1 MESAFG
7 SDFSGVRVH
16 TAAEADAL
24 NRSVPAAAPTLS
36 DTTTPLLPKLRR
48 VQRASQAGPAP
59 GDDQLQS
66 PVLASSSRLQVAYH
80 NAPPLRAND
89 SPEEIARLQSGLVQ
103 ASYPMPYSVKPDG
116 FHGFDGIWG
125 PETTSTVARF
135 QSEHDVRPVGGWE
148 AGHKTLGALDR
159 VLGGSPVPPPEP
171 EKLGDGVD
179 VDELPVLTPTADT
192 SAAEAKGPALAFA
205 VSAGAAAPK
214 ALSIPFQGSVEQSVY
229 AVARWLSPSDD
240 RKAAAAAARL
250 IADEGT
256 YYTVPSKQGRATLA
270 EYEAF
275 VKATGSVKLW
285 EGAVDFLCRD
295 MNVTRTQLETALESE
310 KKYGGLLTTAE
321 KAAFFGQFGTPLDPQ
336 GEAAE
341 SRRVGAKRIPF
352 SANDQVLESP
362 QVAQLYLALLEKYAQ
377 PSGDPEQFRKMVQD
391 GLDTAELQQIIA
403 GDMRRRLVT
412 NFFTQGVI
420 EYRQAQGSDLP
431 GEFFRLED
439 SLLAQLTWGNPTAVR
454 NELMIGIGSPE
465 RQLGLVFRLDGTL
478 YYNSNGEPLASLAGG
493 RFRDPGFRGAA
504 RDPGLINIDL
514 IKDPVIK
521 DFFKLLHDRFK
532 TPALIVAKGTEAY
545 WDNNEEVNRRVREK
559 LPSEILEH
567 MADAIKILAGFL
579 IWRAAAMAFMRSSIP
594 PLQAVGAGMEVMAE
608 AAGYLMQI
616 EFLGS
621 LESTLVTVGYELSH
635 VTPKDQNNS
644 FDAASVYHL
653 DRAANIIRS
662 IIADVVTQ
670 LIQAGIAKGLS
681 KAKAI
686 ESARAK
692 MDAMKNGERAR
703 IECTFC
709 HVVQEAAEFSK
720 EVGKDY
726 YESTAKA
733 RGAKPGAILTD
744 SRYPSVEMHPD
755 GNIYGEHTQLLKF
768 IQDAGISKSGKTG
781 LAFESHHLMEDHQ
794 MENFGVPRNQGRC
807 VALDQSD
814 HSMFSGWMRGLLNR
828 KTRVDVDE
836 LYALHSQMYQDN
848 GHPEYV
854 AQMRIFLR
862 GWRDTIRGR
871 YQQGNVPG
879 GHDPDFTERRARVLE
894 FLNNL

>member
-1 MESAFG
+1 
-7 SDFSGVRVH
+7 
-16 TAAEADAL
+16 
-24 NRSVPAAAPTLS
+24 
-36 DTTTPLLPKLRR
+36 
-48 VQRASQAGPAP
+48 
-59 GDDQLQS
+59 
-66 PVLASSSRLQVAYH
+66 
-80 NAPPLRAND
+80 
-89 SPEEIARLQSGLVQ
+89 
-103 ASYPMPYSVKPDG
+103 
-116 FHGFDGIWG
+116 
-125 PETTSTVARF
+125 
-135 QSEHDVRPVGGWE
+135 
-148 AGHKTLGALDR
+148 
-159 VLGGSPVPPPEP
+159 
-171 EKLGDGVD
+171 
-179 VDELPVLTPTADT
+179 
-192 SAAEAKGPALAFA
+192 
-205 VSAGAAAPK
+205 
-214 ALSIPFQGSVEQSVY
+214 
-229 AVARWLSPSDD
+229 
-240 RKAAAAAARL
+240 
-250 IADEGT
+250 
-256 YYTVPSKQGRATLA
+256 
-270 EYEAF
+270 
-275 VKATGSVKLW
+275 
-285 EGAVDFLCRD
+285 
-295 MNVTRTQLETALESE
+295 
-310 KKYGGLLTTAE
+310 
-321 KAAFFGQFGTPLDPQ
+321 
-336 GEAAE
+336 
-341 SRRVGAKRIPF
+341 
-352 SANDQVLESP
+352 
-362 QVAQLYLALLEKYAQ
+362 
-377 PSGDPEQFRKMVQD
+377 MVQD

-412 NFFTQGVI
+412 NFFTQGVL

-692 MDAMKNGERAR
+692 MDAMKNGERA
-703 IECTFC
+703 
-709 HVVQEAAEFSK
+709 
-720 EVGKDY
+720 Y
-726 YESTAKA
+726 
-733 RGAKPGAILTD
+733 
-744 SRYPSVEMHPD
+744 
-755 GNIYGEHTQLLKF
+755 
-768 IQDAGISKSGKTG
+768 
-781 LAFESHHLMEDHQ
+781 
-794 MENFGVPRNQGRC
+794 
-807 VALDQSD
+807 
-814 HSMFSGWMRGLLNR
+814 
-828 KTRVDVDE
+828 
-836 LYALHSQMYQDN
+836 
-848 GHPEYV
+848 
-854 AQMRIFLR
+854 
-862 GWRDTIRGR
+862 
-871 YQQGNVPG
+871 
-879 GHDPDFTERRARVLE
+879 
-894 FLNNL
+894 